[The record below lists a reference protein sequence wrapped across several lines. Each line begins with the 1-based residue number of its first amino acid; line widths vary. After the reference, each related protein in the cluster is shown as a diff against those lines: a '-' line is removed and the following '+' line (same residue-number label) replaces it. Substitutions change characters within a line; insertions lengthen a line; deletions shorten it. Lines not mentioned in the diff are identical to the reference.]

1 MSSEPAPT
9 LNTPHSVQ
17 WQLNICT
24 SLLFADPEPCTLPE
38 SLTNEQSIS
47 ECDWA
52 ESSPLREAEDGERR
66 VACSCGL
73 AAGILYPDT
82 SSMPRPSSSTA
93 QAGESETLLLRCSAA
108 WLAST
113 RPSPAQAAANQTFTF
128 LCSPRPSPARHH
140 SQAADSFP
148 SPCWS
153 WCRPGAGL
161 PHQCVIS
168 PLSLHPAPPRSH
180 GPPLQRLYLDSYT
193 TFHRADNSHHFY
205 MTMSIINQIFHVT
218 ALLGAI

>member
-1 MSSEPAPT
+1 MSVTGPSHLRSVKPRMERGEWPVAAAWLLAFFTLTPAPCHG
-9 LNTPHSVQ
+9 P
-17 WQLNICT
+17 
-24 SLLFADPEPCTLPE
+24 AP
-38 SLTNEQSIS
+38 
-47 ECDWA
+47 A
-52 ESSPLREAEDGERR
+52 RR
-66 VACSCGL
+66 SQEKVKRC
-73 AAGILYPDT
+73 
-82 SSMPRPSSSTA
+82 
-93 QAGESETLLLRCSAA
+93 CSAA

-180 GPPLQRLYLDSYT
+180 GPLLQHLYLHSYT
-193 TFHRADNSHHFY
+193 TFQRVNSHHFY
-205 MTMSIINQIFHVT
+205 MTVLIINQIFYVT
-218 ALLGAI
+218 ALDGI